1 MKEKQSESGFTLA
14 ELLIVVAIIGVL
26 VAISIPIFTSQ
37 LERSREATDAANIRA
52 QYAQVMTEAIAT
64 GQNVNGKMLYGAI
77 PLKQQNSGW
86 NDENMGN
93 NLQSIFGITDGA
105 PSKGGTA
112 WVEYDAAGEMSILHF
127 DGGTASDGNSGGT
140 TGGDAGGASGG
151 TVTADSTK
159 RYFAEKGTD
168 YPKYNNLGTK
178 QFLQPHTLYKYQN
191 GNRTEY
197 YILRGD
203 ASKELK
209 QGSPSE
215 ETQEDLVHIDVENV
229 KTGESKKS
237 LYKQT
242 ASKGQLFY
250 MQDEKK
256 YYVYVDTN
264 SKISQNS
271 KWVEIPSDSK

>member
-14 ELLIVVAIIGVL
+14 EFLIVVAIIGVL

-37 LERSREATDAANIRA
+37 FERSREATDAANIRA

-64 GQNVNGKMLYGAI
+64 GQNVNGKTLYGAI
-77 PLKQQNSGW
+77 PLKQQNRKW

-93 NLQSIFGITDGA
+93 NLQSIFGQTVGV

-140 TGGDAGGASGG
+140 TGGDAGEASGG

-159 RYFAEKGTD
+159 QYFAEKGTD
-168 YPKYNNLGTK
+168 YPRYSSEK
-178 QFLQPHTLYKYQN
+178 QYLQPHTLYKYQN
-191 GNRTEY
+191 DNRTEY
-197 YILRGD
+197 YILRGN
-203 ASKELK
+203 AFKELK
-209 QGSPSE
+209 QGPPSE
-215 ETQEDLVHIDVENV
+215 ENQEDLVHIDVENV
-229 KTGESKKS
+229 KTGESKNS
-237 LYKQT
+237 LYGQY

-256 YYVYVDTN
+256 YFVYVDTN
-264 SKISQNS
+264 STISKNS

>member
-1 MKEKQSESGFTLA
+1 MKEKQSKSGFTLA

-37 LERSREATDAANIRA
+37 LERSREATDAANIRS

-64 GQNVNGKMLYGAI
+64 GQNVNGKTLYGAI
-77 PLKQQNSGW
+77 PLKQQNSKW

-93 NLQSIFGITDGA
+93 NLQSIFGQTVGV

-127 DGGTASDGNSGGT
+127 DGGTASDGNSGGM
-140 TGGDAGGASGG
+140 TGGDAGEASGG

-168 YPKYNNLGTK
+168 YPQYGSEK
-178 QFLQPHTLYKYQN
+178 QYLQPHTLYKYQN
-191 GNRTEY
+191 DNRTEY
-197 YILRGD
+197 YILRGTD
-203 ASKELK
+203 SKELK
-209 QGSPSE
+209 QEPPSE

-229 KTGESKKS
+229 KTGESKNS
-237 LYKQT
+237 LYGQP

-250 MQDEKK
+250 MLDEKK

-264 SKISQNS
+264 SKISKNS

>member
-64 GQNVNGKMLYGAI
+64 GQNVNGKTLYGAI
-77 PLKQQNSGW
+77 PLKQQNSKW

-93 NLQSIFGITDGA
+93 NLQSIFGQTVGV

-159 RYFAEKGTD
+159 QYFAEKGTD
-168 YPKYNNLGTK
+168 YPQYSSEK
-178 QFLQPHTLYKYQN
+178 QYLQPHTLYKYQN
-191 GNRTEY
+191 DNRTEY
-197 YILRGD
+197 YILRGT

-209 QGSPSE
+209 QGPPSE
-215 ETQEDLVHIDVENV
+215 KTQEDLVHIDVKNV
-229 KTGESKKS
+229 KTGESKES
-237 LYKQT
+237 FYGQFT
-242 ASKGQLFY
+242 SKGQLFY

-264 SKISQNS
+264 SKISKNS

>member
-1 MKEKQSESGFTLA
+1 
-14 ELLIVVAIIGVL
+14 
-26 VAISIPIFTSQ
+26 
-37 LERSREATDAANIRA
+37 
-52 QYAQVMTEAIAT
+52 MTEAIAT
-64 GQNVNGKMLYGAI
+64 GQNVNGKTLYGAI

-93 NLQSIFGITDGA
+93 NLQSIFGSTVGG

-112 WVEYDAAGEMSILHF
+112 WVEYDAAGQMSILHF

-140 TGGDAGGASGG
+140 TGGDAGGTSGE

-159 RYFAEKGTD
+159 QYFADKGTA
-168 YPKYNNLGTK
+168 YPKFNTNHK
-178 QFLQPHTLYKYQN
+178 QYLEPYTLYKYQN
-191 GNRTEY
+191 DNRTEY

-203 ASKELK
+203 DRKELK
-209 QGSPSE
+209 QGQPSE
-215 ETQEDLVHIDVENV
+215 KTQEDLVHIDVENV
-229 KTGESKKS
+229 KTGESKNS
-237 LYKQT
+237 LGGQS

-264 SKISQNS
+264 SQISKNS

>member
-1 MKEKQSESGFTLA
+1 MKEKKSESGFTLA

-64 GQNVNGKMLYGAI
+64 GQNVNGKTLYGAI

-93 NLQSIFGITDGA
+93 NLRSIFGNTFGV

-112 WVEYDAAGEMSILHF
+112 WVEYDAAGQMSILHF

-151 TVTADSTK
+151 TVTADSMK

-168 YPKYNNLGTK
+168 YPKYGSSSEK

-191 GNRTEY
+191 DNRTE
-197 YILRGD
+197 
-203 ASKELK
+203 
-209 QGSPSE
+209 
-215 ETQEDLVHIDVENV
+215 
-229 KTGESKKS
+229 
-237 LYKQT
+237 
-242 ASKGQLFY
+242 
-250 MQDEKK
+250 
-256 YYVYVDTN
+256 
-264 SKISQNS
+264 
-271 KWVEIPSDSK
+271 

>member
-64 GQNVNGKMLYGAI
+64 GQNVNGKTLYGAI
-77 PLKQQNSGW
+77 PLKQQNSKW

-93 NLQSIFGITDGA
+93 NLQSIFGQTVGV

-127 DGGTASDGNSGGT
+127 DGGTASDGNSGGM
-140 TGGDAGGASGG
+140 TGGDAGEASGG

-168 YPKYNNLGTK
+168 YPQYGSEK
-178 QFLQPHTLYKYQN
+178 QYLQPHTLYKYQN
-191 GNRTEY
+191 DNRTEY
-197 YILRGD
+197 YILRGTD
-203 ASKELK
+203 SKELK
-209 QGSPSE
+209 QEPPSE

-229 KTGESKKS
+229 KTGESKNS
-237 LYKQT
+237 LYGQP

-250 MQDEKK
+250 MLDEKK

-264 SKISQNS
+264 SKISKNS

>member
-1 MKEKQSESGFTLA
+1 M
-14 ELLIVVAIIGVL
+14 VAIIGVL

-64 GQNVNGKMLYGAI
+64 GQNVNGKTLYGAI
-77 PLKQQNSGW
+77 PLKQQSSGW

-93 NLQSIFGITDGA
+93 NLQSIFGNTFGV

-112 WVEYDAAGEMSILHF
+112 WVEYDAAGERSILHF
-127 DGGTASDGNSGGT
+127 DGGTASDGNSGGM
-140 TGGDAGGASGG
+140 TGGDAGEASGG

-168 YPKYNNLGTK
+168 YPKYSPGEK
-178 QFLQPHTLYKYQN
+178 QSLQPHTLYKYQN

-197 YILRGD
+197 YILRGTD
-203 ASKELK
+203 PKKLK

-237 LYKQT
+237 LYGQP

-256 YYVYVDTN
+256 YFVYVDTN
-264 SKISQNS
+264 RTISKNS
-271 KWVEIPSDSK
+271 KWVEIPSDSE

>member
-1 MKEKQSESGFTLA
+1 
-14 ELLIVVAIIGVL
+14 
-26 VAISIPIFTSQ
+26 
-37 LERSREATDAANIRA
+37 
-52 QYAQVMTEAIAT
+52 MTEAIAT
-64 GQNVNGKMLYGAI
+64 GQNVNGKTLYGAI

-93 NLQSIFGITDGA
+93 NLQSIFGKTDRA

-112 WVEYDAAGEMSILHF
+112 WVEYDAAGQMSILHF

-140 TGGDAGGASGG
+140 TGGDAGG

-159 RYFAEKGTD
+159 KYFAGKGTD
-168 YPKYNNLGTK
+168 YPQYDLSKK
-178 QFLQPHTLYKYQN
+178 QYLQPHTLYKYQN

-197 YILRGD
+197 YILRGND
-203 ASKELK
+203 LK
-209 QGSPSE
+209 KLKSETPSE
-215 ETQEDLVHIDVENV
+215 ENQEDLVHIDVENV
-229 KTGESKKS
+229 KTGKSKES
-237 LYKQT
+237 LYEQP

-256 YYVYVDTN
+256 YFVYVDTN
-264 SKISQNS
+264 STISKNS

>member
-14 ELLIVVAIIGVL
+14 ELLIVVTIIGVL

-64 GQNVNGKMLYGAI
+64 GQNVNGKTLYGAI
-77 PLKQQNSGW
+77 PLKQQNSKW

-93 NLQSIFGITDGA
+93 NLQSIFGKTVGV

-127 DGGTASDGNSGGT
+127 DGGTASDGNSGGM
-140 TGGDAGGASGG
+140 TGGDAGEASGG

-159 RYFAEKGTD
+159 QYFAEKGTD
-168 YPKYNNLGTK
+168 YPQYSSEK
-178 QFLQPHTLYKYQN
+178 QYLQPHTLYKYQN
-191 GNRTEY
+191 DNRTEY
-197 YILRGD
+197 YILRGN

-209 QGSPSE
+209 QGPPSE
-215 ETQEDLVHIDVENV
+215 ENQEDLVHIDVENV
-229 KTGESKKS
+229 KTGESKNS
-237 LYKQT
+237 LYGQY

-256 YYVYVDTN
+256 YFVYVDTN
-264 SKISQNS
+264 STISKNS

>member
-1 MKEKQSESGFTLA
+1 MKEKKSESGFTLA

-64 GQNVNGKMLYGAI
+64 GQNVNGKTLYGAI
-77 PLKQQNSGW
+77 LLKQQNSGW
-86 NDENMGN
+86 NDENMGK
-93 NLQSIFGITDGA
+93 NLQSIFGNTFGV

-112 WVEYDAAGEMSILHF
+112 WVEYDAAGQKSILHF

-197 YILRGD
+197 YILRGND
-203 ASKELK
+203 RKELK
-209 QGSPSE
+209 SGSPSE
-215 ETQEDLVHIDVENV
+215 ETPEDLVHIDVENV
-229 KTGESKKS
+229 KTGESKES
-237 LYKQT
+237 LYEQP

-256 YYVYVDTN
+256 YFVYVDTN
-264 SKISQNS
+264 SHISKNS

>member
-64 GQNVNGKMLYGAI
+64 GQNVNGKTLYGAI
-77 PLKQQNSGW
+77 PLKQQNSKW

-93 NLQSIFGITDGA
+93 NLQSIFGQTVGV

-112 WVEYDAAGEMSILHF
+112 WVEYDAAGQMSILHF

-159 RYFAEKGTD
+159 QYFAGKGTD
-168 YPKYNNLGTK
+168 YPQYSSEK
-178 QFLQPHTLYKYQN
+178 QYLQPHTLYKYQHD
-191 GNRTEY
+191 NRTEY
-197 YILRGD
+197 YILRGN

-209 QGSPSE
+209 QGPPSE

-229 KTGESKKS
+229 KTGESKES
-237 LYKQT
+237 FYGQLT
-242 ASKGQLFY
+242 SKGQLFY

-264 SKISQNS
+264 STISKNS
-271 KWVEIPSDSK
+271 KWVEIPSDSE

>member
-64 GQNVNGKMLYGAI
+64 GQNVNGKTLYGAI
-77 PLKQQNSGW
+77 PLKQQNSKW

-93 NLQSIFGITDGA
+93 NLQSIFGKTVGV
-105 PSKGGTA
+105 PSKGGNA

-127 DGGTASDGNSGGT
+127 DGGAASDGNSGGT

-159 RYFAEKGTD
+159 KYFAGKGTD
-168 YPKYNNLGTK
+168 YPKYSSEK
-178 QFLQPHTLYKYQN
+178 QYLQPHTLYKYQN
-191 GNRTEY
+191 DNRTEY
-197 YILRGD
+197 YILRGN
-203 ASKELK
+203 AFKELK
-209 QGSPSE
+209 QGPPSE
-215 ETQEDLVHIDVENV
+215 ENQEDLVHIDVENV
-229 KTGESKKS
+229 KTGESKNS
-237 LYKQT
+237 LYGQT

-256 YYVYVDTN
+256 YFVYVDTN
-264 SKISQNS
+264 STISKNS

>member
-1 MKEKQSESGFTLA
+1 MKEKQSKSGFTLA

-37 LERSREATDAANIRA
+37 LERSREATDAANIRS

-64 GQNVNGKMLYGAI
+64 GQNVNGKALYGAI
-77 PLKQQNSGW
+77 SLKQQNSGW

-93 NLQSIFGITDGA
+93 NLQSIFGPTVGE
-105 PSKGGTA
+105 PSKGGPA
-112 WVEYDAAGEMSILHF
+112 WVEYDAAGQMSILHF

-140 TGGDAGGASGG
+140 TGGDAGGTSGE

-159 RYFAEKGTD
+159 QYFADKGTA
-168 YPKYNNLGTK
+168 YPQYNMSQK
-178 QFLQPHTLYKYQN
+178 QYLQPYTLYKYQN
-191 GNRTEY
+191 DNRTEY

-203 ASKELK
+203 DRKELK
-209 QGSPSE
+209 QEQPSE
-215 ETQEDLVHIDVENV
+215 KTQEDLVHIDVENV
-229 KTGESKKS
+229 KTGESKNS
-237 LYKQT
+237 LYGQS

-250 MQDEKK
+250 MLDEKK
-256 YYVYVDTN
+256 YFVYVDTN
-264 SKISQNS
+264 SKISKNS

>member
-52 QYAQVMTEAIAT
+52 QYAQVMAEAIAT
-64 GQNVNGKMLYGAI
+64 GQNVNGKTLYGAI
-77 PLKQQNSGW
+77 PLKQQNSKW

-93 NLQSIFGITDGA
+93 NLQSIFGQTVGV

-159 RYFAEKGTD
+159 QYFAEKGTD
-168 YPKYNNLGTK
+168 YPQYSSEK
-178 QFLQPHTLYKYQN
+178 QYLQPHTLYKYQN
-191 GNRTEY
+191 DNRTEY
-197 YILRGD
+197 YILRGTD
-203 ASKELK
+203 SKELK
-209 QGSPSE
+209 QGPPSE
-215 ETQEDLVHIDVENV
+215 KTQEDLVHIDVKNV
-229 KTGESKKS
+229 KTGESKES
-237 LYKQT
+237 FYGQFT
-242 ASKGQLFY
+242 SKGQLFY

-264 SKISQNS
+264 SKISKNS

>member
-1 MKEKQSESGFTLA
+1 MKEKKSESGFTLA

-64 GQNVNGKMLYGAI
+64 GQNVNGKTLYGAI
-77 PLKQQNSGW
+77 PLKQQNSRW

-93 NLQSIFGITDGA
+93 NLQSIFGKTDGV

-151 TVTADSTK
+151 TVTAGSTK
-159 RYFAEKGTD
+159 QYFAEKGTD
-168 YPKYNNLGTK
+168 YPKYSSSEK
-178 QFLQPHTLYKYQN
+178 QCLQPHTLYKYQN
-191 GNRTEY
+191 NNRTEY
-197 YILRGD
+197 YILRGN

-209 QGSPSE
+209 QGPPSE
-215 ETQEDLVHIDVENV
+215 ENQEDLVHIDVENV
-229 KTGESKKS
+229 KTGESKNS
-237 LYKQT
+237 LYGQH

-256 YYVYVDTN
+256 YFVYVDTN
-264 SKISQNS
+264 STISKNS
-271 KWVEIPSDSK
+271 K

>member
-64 GQNVNGKMLYGAI
+64 GQNVNGKTLYGAI

-93 NLQSIFGITDGA
+93 NLQSIFGKTDRV

-112 WVEYDAAGEMSILHF
+112 WVEYDAAGQMSILHF

-159 RYFAEKGTD
+159 QYFAGKGTD
-168 YPKYNNLGTK
+168 YPKYSSSSEK
-178 QFLQPHTLYKYQN
+178 QYLQPHTLYKYQN
-191 GNRTEY
+191 DNRTEY

-203 ASKELK
+203 DRKELK
-209 QGSPSE
+209 QG
-215 ETQEDLVHIDVENV
+215 
-229 KTGESKKS
+229 
-237 LYKQT
+237 
-242 ASKGQLFY
+242 
-250 MQDEKK
+250 
-256 YYVYVDTN
+256 
-264 SKISQNS
+264 
-271 KWVEIPSDSK
+271 

>member
-64 GQNVNGKMLYGAI
+64 GQNVNGKTLYGAI
-77 PLKQQNSGW
+77 PLKQQNSRW

-93 NLQSIFGITDGA
+93 NLQSIFGKTDGV

-127 DGGTASDGNSGGT
+127 DGGTASDGNSGGM

-168 YPKYNNLGTK
+168 YPKQSSEK
-178 QFLQPHTLYKYQN
+178 QYLQPHTLYKYQN
-191 GNRTEY
+191 NNRTEY
-197 YILRGD
+197 YILRGND
-203 ASKELK
+203 FKELK

-237 LYKQT
+237 LYGQT

-264 SKISQNS
+264 STISKNS